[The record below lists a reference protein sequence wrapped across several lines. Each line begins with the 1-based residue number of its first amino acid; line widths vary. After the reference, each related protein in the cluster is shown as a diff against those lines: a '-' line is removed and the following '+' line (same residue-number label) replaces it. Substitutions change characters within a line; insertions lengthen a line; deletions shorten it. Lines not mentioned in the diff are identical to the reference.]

1 VCTQAIVHTMNQ
13 EIESPKYP
21 NRRAHRNYTPEFKV
35 QLISVCKQDAASTA
49 ALALSHGMNAN
60 VLHRWLKEHERSG
73 RHCLAGQPPSNSPKL
88 PAFIPLPLPGKGLPL
103 NSHNGQDKQAQITI
117 ELRKGAISMVV
128 SWPVHAAADLASW
141 STAVLT

>member
-1 VCTQAIVHTMNQ
+1 MLH
-13 EIESPKYP
+13 
-21 NRRAHRNYTPEFKV
+21 
-35 QLISVCKQDAASTA
+35 SVKR
-49 ALALSHGMNAN
+49 
-60 VLHRWLKEHERSG
+60 LHKLWAKSYIIQ
-73 RHCLAGQPPSNSPKL
+73 GQGQ
-88 PAFIPLPLPGKGLPL
+88 PLPGKGLPL